1 MTDEPTT
8 GSTTPPTFDQT
19 IPETASPSAEFISLS
34 HLNPSTELE
43 PIPSRG
49 IDLAYFRKY
58 VRSLEEGGYDYTLLP
73 YGASSADSFVVASAV
88 GQLTEHLRPIVALRP
103 NTTFPTVGAQKLATL
118 DQLTEG
124 RAVVHLISGGSDAEQ
139 ARQGDYLPKDR
150 RYARTSEYI
159 DVLRRSWTEPAPFS
173 HDGEFYRFDDFGPG
187 FAPYGSSI
195 PISIGGQSDE
205 AFEVGGAKADIFSF
219 WGEPLDD
226 LRSEIDRVN
235 AIARAAGRTTLPR
248 IWVTFRPIVA
258 KTDEL
263 AWAKAHDYVT
273 RIADTFSRSAYG
285 KQRFQGSGT
294 PQNVGSQR
302 ALAFAAK
309 AELYDRA
316 LWTRTAAATNAAGA
330 STALVGSAET
340 VAAAILD
347 YVDRGASLVSIRGYD
362 TLADA
367 VDYGRYVIPLVR
379 QELAHR
385 AATGQRGTLQ
395 AEHLGNYG
403 AEYARF
409 ATAGRA

>member
-1 MTDEPTT
+1 MT
-8 GSTTPPTFDQT
+8 TFDQT
-19 IPETASPSAEFISLS
+19 IPATAAPEVEFISLS
-34 HLNPSTELE
+34 HLNPSTELN
-43 PIPSRG
+43 PVPSRG
-49 IDLAYFRKY
+49 IDLPYFRRY
-58 VRSLEEGGYDYTLLP
+58 VQALEDAGYDYTLLP
-73 YGASSADSFVVASAV
+73 YGAGSADSFVVASAV
-88 GQLTEHLRPIVALRP
+88 GQLTERIKPIVALRP

-139 ARQGDYLPKDR
+139 ARQGDYLPKEK
-150 RYARTSEYI
+150 RYARTSEYV
-159 DVLRRSWTEPAPFS
+159 DVLRRAWTEPAPFS

-187 FAPYGSSI
+187 FAPYASSI

-205 AFEVGGAKADIFSF
+205 AFAIGGAKGDIFSF

-226 LRSEIDRVN
+226 LRSEIERVN

-258 KTDEL
+258 RTDEL
-263 AWAKAHDYVT
+263 AWEKAREYVAK
-273 RIADTFSRSAYG
+273 IAATFERSGYAA
-285 KQRFQGSGT
+285 QLRLQGA

-302 ALAFAAK
+302 ALAFADR

-316 LWTRTAAATNAAGA
+316 LWTRTAAVTNAAGA
-330 STALVGSAET
+330 STALVGSPET

-367 VDYGRYVIPLVR
+367 VDYGKHVLPLVR
-379 QELAHR
+379 EEIAHR
-385 AATGQRGTLQ
+385 RSTGTRGALQ
-395 AEHLGNYG
+395 GEHLGNYG
-403 AEYARF
+403 PDYARY
-409 ATAGRA
+409 ATAGPR